1 MVSEPG
7 GANSFRRVLV
17 CNTVAMMKILPTVAA
32 AALLSTMALPNDAS
46 ARAFPLAP
54 GQTAV
59 GDIGHVTT
67 KYEDTLLDVA
77 RTSDIGYTQLVI
89 ANRGVDA
96 WIPGRDT
103 KIVLPQFYLLPKGP
117 RRGIVINLAEQRLFY
132 FPPGGH
138 TVETFPIGVGVQG
151 WNTPLG
157 ATEVVEKQVHPGWSP
172 PASIRAE
179 KPELPSYVPPGPDN
193 PLGDYAMRLGWKSY
207 LIHGTNLPD
216 GVGRNSSHGCVRMYP
231 EDIDH
236 LFHSVGVGV
245 LVRVVNDEVV
255 AAWVDKELYVAVF
268 PSKEQTDQIDIEQ
281 PWTEELPANLIER
294 VTEEAGDAANQVD
307 WDLVKQAGME
317 RTGMPIS
324 VTHIAAVA
332 TSTSTPVTTMGAP
345 PNAAPAAEEE
355 PDSPVTAEAPSTAAG
370 PEPDLPVT
378 MVATPSTAPTTKAV
392 ADQDGKSADDAA
404 TINRVL
410 DSFPA
415 K

>member
-1 MVSEPG
+1 
-7 GANSFRRVLV
+7 
-17 CNTVAMMKILPTVAA
+17 MKIFPTVAA
-32 AALLSTMALPNDAS
+32 AALLLTVALPGEAP
-46 ARAFPLAP
+46 ARSFPLTK
-54 GQTAV
+54 GQNAV
-59 GDIGHVTT
+59 GDIGQYIA

-89 ANRGVDA
+89 ANRGVDP
-96 WIPGRDT
+96 WIPGRDV
-103 KIVLPQFYLLPKGP
+103 KVALPQFYLLPEGP

-179 KPELPSYVPPGPDN
+179 KLELPSYVPPGPDN
-193 PLGDYAMRLGWKSY
+193 PLGDYAMRMGWRSY

-236 LFHSVGVGV
+236 LFHEVGIGTS
-245 LVRVVNDEVV
+245 VRVLNQEVV
-255 AAWVDKELYVAVF
+255 AAWVDNQLYVAVF
-268 PSKEQTDQIDIEQ
+268 PNKEQTDQIDIEQ
-281 PWTEELPANLIER
+281 PWTKELPADLIER
-294 VTEEAGDAANQVD
+294 VSAAAGDAVNRVD
-307 WDLVKQAGME
+307 WDLVKRIGME
-317 RTGMPIS
+317 RTGVP
-324 VTHIAAVA
+324 
-332 TSTSTPVTTMGAP
+332 TPVTHVAIATSAATPATVAEVPPAATPAP
-345 PNAAPAAEEE
+345 REEPADAPATAMEGQSEPTPPAGAE
-355 PDSPVTAEAPSTAAG
+355 
-370 PEPDLPVT
+370 PELPVT
-378 MVATPSTAPTTKAV
+378 MVASPSTATPPAKAA
-392 ADQDGKSADDAA
+392 ADHDGASTDDAA